1 MGLCFREPSA
11 VFRCPVDTL
20 PNGFFCFPS
29 GDKSGVNPRYTW
41 PYWLWVKLMENAQSK
56 DCYLS
61 QLGFGAWKRVLWVLV
76 CFCASSRYEGISL
89 IAFSDTSVSSCI
101 GVLLFVYILSNEMF
115 SKYPVCCCC

>member
-1 MGLCFREPSA
+1 MASFAFQMGISLGLILATHGR
-11 VFRCPVDTL
+11 
-20 PNGFFCFPS
+20 
-29 GDKSGVNPRYTW
+29 